1 MTDILIGIGC
11 VAYAVGTFVVLPKVL
26 FSQEGNYEEN

>member
-11 VAYAVGTFVVLPKVL
+11 VAYAVGTFVVLPNFV
-26 FSQEGNYEEN
+26 FADGEYNP